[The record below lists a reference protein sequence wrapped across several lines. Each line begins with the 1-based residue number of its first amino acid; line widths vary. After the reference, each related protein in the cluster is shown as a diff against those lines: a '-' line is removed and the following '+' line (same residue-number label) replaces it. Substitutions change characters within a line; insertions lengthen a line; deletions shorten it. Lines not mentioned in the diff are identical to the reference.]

1 MTPKK
6 RRLILYVCLYS
17 VSCIIALVGLTYNIK
32 SMTLNEEIKTL
43 KQAIRDINRE
53 NDVLEMDVLKKTSL
67 HTLDDIATTKLNMSA
82 PKKINYVLI
91 PSSALPN

>member
-32 SMTLNEEIKTL
+32 SMSLNEDIKML
-43 KQAIRDINRE
+43 KRNIRDIERE
-53 NDVLEMDVLKKTSL
+53 NEILELRVLERTSL
-67 HTLDDIATTKLNMSA
+67 NTLDAIASSTLKMGP
-82 PKKINYVLI
+82 PKKIHYVLI
-91 PSSALPN
+91 PNSALPN